1 MNDKN
6 TFESA
11 PVELQELARGAL
23 HVPEATVTEEATQRR
38 EEYANHADGCAE
50 CTRLPYPYNGCT
62 VGSDL
67 HFAAVK
73 AAATDEDVHVLAYF
87 MATRILDWWWPLE
100 GSSRAP
106 TPKRRT
112 R

>member
-1 MNDKN
+1 MSDKDK
-6 TFESA
+6 FESN

-23 HVPEATVTEEATQRR
+23 HVQEAAATEEARQRR
-38 EEYANHADGCAE
+38 EEYVNHADGCAE

-62 VGSDL
+62 VGSEL

-73 AAATDEDVHVLAYF
+73 AAATDEDVHMLASF

-106 TPKRRT
+106 TPKRGAR
-112 R
+112 